1 LVRVGYVARWNSYV
15 GRWDFAYFF
24 LTVNEFYAAM
34 LVYVM
39 DIMNVYIFR
48 QIWQVWR
55 ASAQIQSVEMAVDV
69 YKPYVLGVITAFIQ
83 AAFIGAVYK
92 IAEIVCPAVLSQP
105 AAAINPFGSICI
117 GVCVAV
123 RFICDTFSDIII
135 GKPVHRRIH
144 AGMHPRALLAAELA

>member
-1 LVRVGYVARWNSYV
+1 
-15 GRWDFAYFF
+15 
-24 LTVNEFYAAM
+24 M

-39 DIMNVYIFR
+39 DIMNVYIFGK
-48 QIWQVWR
+48 IWQVWR
-55 ASAQIQSVEMAVDV
+55 ARAQVQLVEMAVDV
-69 YKPYVLGVITAFIQ
+69 YKSYVLGVIAAFIQ

-144 AGMHPRALLAAELA
+144 PGVHAGVHSGALLAAELA